1 MEEFV
6 LNMDAIKF
14 RSTNA
19 TWNNLLLNDPW
30 SVGYVTTL
38 IELVP
43 FVKKE
48 DWEAFYYES
57 GQERELALS
66 KLKPEIQ
73 NIVNDE
79 SLIRLNRTTVSQ
91 LSWDLKN
98 LNTQYGRTIE
108 ILQKKGQILYEA
120 VKNNGLGLTV
130 DECFKCVRFRV
141 ICETWNGVIV
151 RERNT
156 IEKLKKSFPD
166 SEFRKVSGKMDH
178 TYAVDYEVYKN
189 DKLSVAI
196 QIKPQSYTWNAPYIQ
211 KARTANKYK
220 NEEYFNKFNVRV
232 FNVISD
238 SKGNIVNSEILKS
251 L

>member
-1 MEEFV
+1 MEYT
-6 LNMDAIKF
+6 LTIDAEKF

-19 TWNNLLLNDPW
+19 PWNNLMLNDPW

-48 DWEAFYYES
+48 DWEKFYYES
-57 GQERELALS
+57 GQQREQLVANLDVGQ
-66 KLKPEIQ
+66 Q

-79 SLIRLNRTTVSQ
+79 SLIRVNKNAINQ

-98 LNTQYGRTIE
+98 LNTQYGRTKDR
-108 ILQKKGQILYEA
+108 LFRKAQILFET
-120 VKNNGLGLTV
+120 VKSNGLGLTV
-130 DECFKCVRFRV
+130 DECFECVRYRV

-156 IEKLKKSFPD
+156 VQNLLKQFPNIEFK
-166 SEFRKVSGKMDH
+166 KVSGEMDH
-178 TYAVDYEVYKN
+178 SFAVDYELYKN
-189 DKLSVAI
+189 GVLTSAI

-211 KARTANKYK
+211 KARNANKHK
-220 NEEYFNKFNVRV
+220 NQEYLNKYGVQV
-232 FNVISD
+232 YDVISD
-238 SKGNIVNSEILKS
+238 SKGNIINTDILKN